1 MMLFF
6 HCFSWSVD
14 GHKQDMS
21 QEFQKIWAL
30 FMLDKFDSV
39 KLEVTNAWIL
49 FFAGNEV
56 YSTCTCHL
64 ACLDSS
70 S

>member
-39 KLEVTNAWIL
+39 KLEVTI
-49 FFAGNEV
+49 

>member
-1 MMLFF
+1 MFF

-30 FMLDKFDSV
+30 FMLDKYH
-39 KLEVTNAWIL
+39 TYIL
-49 FFAGNEV
+49 
-56 YSTCTCHL
+56 YR
-64 ACLDSS
+64 LDIIW
-70 S
+70 